1 MTLKEFILKL
11 RESDN
16 CREYPMKKTD
26 GVWFMSDIDYADIAT
41 ASAFDGKAIKIKGQ
55 QYTARFE
62 YPKDGYKASL
72 KLWPATSAKQASFSA
87 SDLS

>member
-1 MTLKEFILKL
+1 MSLKEFILKL

-16 CREYPMKKTD
+16 CREYPMRKTD
-26 GVWFMSDIDYADIAT
+26 GVWYMSVIDYTDIAT
-41 ASAFDGKAIKIKGQ
+41 ASAFDGKTIKIKGD

-72 KLWPATSAKQASFSA
+72 KLWPASEAKQASFSA